1 MVFVDSIE
9 PLMLKGANGYTSY
22 PSSRVVL
29 ISVAEKTESARKI
42 WKRKAICLQN

>member
-9 PLMLKGANGYTSY
+9 PLMLKDANWYTSY

-29 ISVAEKTESARKI
+29 ISVAVKTKSARKI
-42 WKRKAICLQN
+42 CKRKAICLQS